1 MRITP
6 LWLHEPGLA
15 PLWRYGLMAWLLAS
29 LPSLL
34 IHQAL
39 YFVARVSDLDLGERG
54 STAFDPDSLRAFI
67 GIVVFAPLAETALLG
82 IGLSLL
88 LKVVRSE
95 TISAYTAAL
104 GWGLLHFTD
113 PIRPLGTAW
122 AFLVFSYAFIAWRKR
137 SAAEGYVAACI
148 PHLLGNLSVFL
159 LVVYWPDA

>member
-1 MRITP
+1 MF
-6 LWLHEPGLA
+6 
-15 PLWRYGLMAWLLAS
+15 
-29 LPSLL
+29 

-39 YFVARVSDLDLGERG
+39 YFVARVGKLDSAERG
-54 STAFDPDSLRAFI
+54 DTAFDADSLRAFL
-67 GIVVFAPLAETALLG
+67 GVVVFAPLAETALLG

-95 TISAYTAAL
+95 TAAAYIAAL

-113 PIRPLGTAW
+113 PIRPFGTAW

-159 LVVYWPDA
+159 LVIFWPGA

>member
-1 MRITP
+1 
-6 LWLHEPGLA
+6 
-15 PLWRYGLMAWLLAS
+15 MASLLAS

-39 YFVARVSDLDLGERG
+39 YLVARVGKLDTSERV
-54 STAFDPDSLRAFI
+54 STAFDPDSLRAFL
-67 GIVVFAPLAETALLG
+67 GVVVFAPLAETALLG

-95 TISAYTAAL
+95 TAAAYIAAL

-113 PIRPLGTAW
+113 PIRPIGTAW
-122 AFLVFSYAFIAWRKR
+122 KFLVFSYAFIAWRKR

-148 PHLLGNLSVFL
+148 PHLFGNLSVFL
-159 LVVYWPDA
+159 LVVFWSDA